1 MKLADFHFDLP
12 EELIAQEPLA
22 DRAASRMLVV
32 DRETGNWQDRMFRD
46 LPEYVGP
53 GDVLVFNN
61 TRVLPARLH
70 GKRSGGGACEALLI
84 KKISDQPLR
93 WEALVRP
100 GKKIRIGDMVSFG
113 DCHDFAPPGAKL
125 ADCPRN
131 LQALVVD
138 RGNFG
143 LRTLEF
149 TPAESF
155 YATIEKIGRMPLPP
169 YIKRSA
175 DEADRTRYQTIFAR
189 ETGSAASP
197 TAGLHFTSEVL
208 DAIRARGART
218 AEITLHVGLGTFQPI
233 HAETVEDHVM
243 HSESFWIPPEAAA
256 TIQAAKRVL
265 AVGTTSVRT
274 LEHWARTGQTQGE
287 TDIFLY
293 PGVEFQQVNAIL
305 TNFHLPDS
313 TPILLVAAFLGRDK
327 TLAAYRHAI
336 EQKYRFYSY
345 GDCMLIL
352 E

>member
-22 DRAASRMLVV
+22 DRSASRMLVV
-32 DRETGNWQDRMFRD
+32 DRKTGALRDSFFRN

-53 GDVLVFNN
+53 GDVIVFNN
-61 TRVLPARLH
+61 TRVLPARLQGH
-70 GKRSGGGACEALLI
+70 RAGGGLAETLLV
-84 KKISDQPLR
+84 KKISDDPLR

-100 GKKIRIGDMVSFG
+100 GRKIRVGDTIRYDGELEARVVEHG
-113 DCHDFAPPGAKL
+113 D
-125 ADCPRN
+125 
-131 LQALVVD
+131 
-138 RGNFG
+138 FG

-149 TPAESF
+149 SPADLF
-155 YATIEKIGRMPLPP
+155 YSTIERIGQMPLPP

-175 DEADRTRYQTIFAR
+175 EEEDRERYQTIFAR
-189 ETGSAASP
+189 ESGSAAAP
-197 TAGLHFTSEVL
+197 TAGLHFTPEIL
-208 DAIRARGART
+208 DAIRAGGAQT

-233 HAETVEDHVM
+233 HAEKVEDHVM
-243 HSESFWIPPEAAA
+243 HSESFWIPPESLAA
-256 TIQAAKRVL
+256 IEAAKRVL

-274 LEHWARTGQTQGE
+274 LEHWARTGESSGE

-293 PGVEFQQVNAIL
+293 PGQEFQRVNAIL

-313 TPILLVAAFLGRDK
+313 TLILLVAAFLGKDK
-327 TLAAYRHAI
+327 TLAAYHHAI

-352 E
+352 D